1 MTIQTWTAFVVA
13 AGIILIVPGPTV
25 IAVISHALTQG
36 RKAVVPLMIGVVL
49 GDFTAL
55 ALSLLGLGAV
65 FTASARLYFGIKLL
79 GAIYL
84 IFLGYR
90 LWRINP
96 ENGGARAS
104 MNMVSRKDMVGTL
117 FTVTA
122 LNPKS
127 IVFFMAF
134 LSQFITPA
142 SDVSL
147 QIVILGGTF
156 LTLAALN
163 AALYASFSGYLR
175 EKIQNKEIYRWLN
188 RCGGTVLI
196 AAGILAVAIHR
207 SI

>member
-1 MTIQTWTAFVVA
+1 MTFQTWTAFAVA

-55 ALSLLGLGAV
+55 TLSLLGLGAV
-65 FTASARLYFGIKLL
+65 FAASARLYFGIKLL

-96 ENGGARAS
+96 ENRGASAS
-104 MNMVSRKDMVGTL
+104 MNMVSRKNLVGAL

-134 LSQFITPA
+134 LPQFITPA

-175 EKIQNKEIYRWLN
+175 GKIQNKEIYRWLN
-188 RCGGTVLI
+188 RCGKAVLI
-196 AAGILAVAIHR
+196 AAGILAGEIHR

>member
-1 MTIQTWTAFVVA
+1 MTFQTWTAFAVA

-65 FTASARLYFGIKLL
+65 FAVSARLYLGIKLL

-96 ENGGARAS
+96 GNGGASAS
-104 MNMVSRKDMVGTL
+104 MNMVSRKDLVGAL

-134 LSQFITPA
+134 LPQFITPA

-147 QIVILGGTF
+147 QIAILGGTF

-163 AALYASFSGYLR
+163 AALYAFFSGYLR
-175 EKIQNKEIYRWLN
+175 EKIQNKKIYRWLN
-188 RCGGTVLI
+188 RCGGTVMI
-196 AAGILAVAIHR
+196 VAGIITAVVHR
-207 SI
+207 LR